1 MTLTRSVARP
11 TASNRHSAGR
21 ATSGDRL
28 TLSQE
33 EGQMDRF
40 RSVTGTSLGRDT
52 PAIRERRG
60 TSAHMIAVPV
70 EPVCS
75 RSDRSVDGST

>member
-1 MTLTRSVARP
+1 
-11 TASNRHSAGR
+11 
-21 ATSGDRL
+21 
-28 TLSQE
+28 
-33 EGQMDRF
+33 MDRF